1 MNLSSWDTS
10 KVKSAVA
17 IFQYAG
23 RNSEK
28 FSLDLSNWNTSNV
41 TAMNNMFASVGTNAT
56 TFSIII
62 PQTNSNGI
70 NNTNTIFYVNTTDCS
85 ITAPLGREFILAIP

>member
-1 MNLSSWDTS
+1 MFSYAGYNSKIFSLNLSAWDTS

-41 TAMNNMFASVGTNAT
+41 TAN
-56 TFSIII
+56 
-62 PQTNSNGI
+62 
-70 NNTNTIFYVNTTDCS
+70 
-85 ITAPLGREFILAIP
+85 E